1 MADDSDLP
9 VAETDPGFAL
19 PLADHPLRRSLVEE
33 LHVRRF
39 PPFTSPARLVQL
51 VMLSGEGTFADDRA
65 AADSLCAR
73 FGAPTHKPG
82 KHFVA
87 DLGELTF
94 VWERH
99 TEYCTYTFIKPGAAI
114 EPFTRCLLGELPPDW
129 LAAVPGTVLRATQ
142 IEILDPATP
151 EPLSEDLAR
160 WFRDPDLVTCTL
172 MNGGARIWTEFEVY
186 DDGLGRVL
194 VRDQGLSAG
203 DLSRLVQQLQELG
216 NYRNMALLGFP
227 DAQRLTPA
235 VSALESELAA
245 LANDLARPGVDD
257 ERLLQELSTL
267 SAELARLTAS
277 TRYRMSATRA
287 YLDLATDRL
296 KSLGAQRIAGYQ
308 TLADFTERRLV
319 PAART
324 CDSFNRRLGDLTD
337 RASWASSLL
346 RTRVETALE
355 SQNRDLLASMNHRTD
370 MQLRLQQTVEGL
382 SVVAISYYAI
392 GLVGYATK
400 AVHDVLPVFDPTVA
414 TGAAV
419 PISIGLVWLFLRR
432 VKTRLHQPE

>member
-1 MADDSDLP
+1 
-9 VAETDPGFAL
+9 
-19 PLADHPLRRSLVEE
+19 
-33 LHVRRF
+33 
-39 PPFTSPARLVQL
+39 
-51 VMLSGEGTFADDRA
+51 
-65 AADSLCAR
+65 
-73 FGAPTHKPG
+73 
-82 KHFVA
+82 
-87 DLGELTF
+87 
-94 VWERH
+94 
-99 TEYCTYTFIKPGAAI
+99 
-114 EPFTRCLLGELPPDW
+114 
-129 LAAVPGTVLRATQ
+129 
-142 IEILDPATP
+142 
-151 EPLSEDLAR
+151 
-160 WFRDPDLVTCTL
+160 
-172 MNGGARIWTEFEVY
+172 
-186 DDGLGRVL
+186 
-194 VRDQGLSAG
+194 
-203 DLSRLVQQLQELG
+203 
-216 NYRNMALLGFP
+216 
-227 DAQRLTPA
+227 
-235 VSALESELAA
+235 
-245 LANDLARPGVDD
+245 
-257 ERLLQELSTL
+257 
-267 SAELARLTAS
+267 
-277 TRYRMSATRA
+277 
-287 YLDLATDRL
+287 L